1 MKKVMMPGDYV
12 DGNDESAYNHGVYVT
27 EEGNLVYYRYSAIRT
42 TDNQQ
47 LWVLRATE
55 KNNVKFD
62 SPATGKSIEVAKIPQ
77 SNIYGVDA

>member
-1 MKKVMMPGDYV
+1 MKKVLMPGDYV
-12 DGNDESAYNHGVYVT
+12 DVNDESAYNHGVYVT